1 MGTERLAQPRRTSL
15 RQTAISYRSGWWSV
29 TVQVAKNKSLLGAVV
44 GARVVLNALGRAVE
58 SAWRALPG
66 KYSELEIFDFVVM
79 PNHFHAL
86 LRIHWRET
94 NRAHHLGFLMSRF
107 KGGTSFAYGQMRRAG
122 EIEDIGEKLWQR
134 DYWDDLVTSEAEFRG
149 WQKYIREN
157 PANWSSD
164 RYGAC
169 TAHLRGNAELLN
181 RPRVAFVASQGFCA
195 SALRPR
201 KVWARAGEGRLK
213 PPPSITAGGQ
223 DSLSSTQTDT
233 PSLSTGAASS
243 PAAALSLLKG
253 AASSPAA
260 ALSLSTG
267 AALSR
272 AGTPSLST
280 GAALSRAGTPS
291 LSKGAASAAPPSAPP
306 PAPHSVLISTFTS
319 AQEREALRRA
329 LAKRRPLIAVF
340 PAGIPGDGE
349 LAPGLAAAIRE
360 GWALAVSPQ
369 PTGSRLNKKIATWC
383 NEFLLKNADEIWAGD
398 LSPNGM
404 LAQML
409 AGLGRLKPPA
419 SITAVGQTPLSSP
432 PTTIG
437 QTPAP
442 ARRGQAL
449 IELAVGLFALALVV
463 SALCGFALYIAKSL
477 RLQNELRVGGKKTDS
492 VEVSAFAAEYVFGDR
507 KLKMSEKLAWPQ
519 TTVLR

>member
-44 GARVVLNALGRAVE
+44 GDRVVLNALGRAVE

-66 KYSELEIFDFVVM
+66 KYSELEVFDSVVM

-107 KGGTSFAYGQMRRAG
+107 KGGTSFVYGQMRRAG

-134 DYWDDLVTSEAEFRG
+134 DYWDDLVTSEAEFKG

-181 RPRVAFVASQGFCA
+181 GPRVAFVASQGFCA

-213 PPPSITAGGQ
+213 PPPSITAEGQ
-223 DSLSSTQTDT
+223 DSLSSTWADT
-233 PSLSTGAASS
+233 PSLPTRAVSMRAGTPS
-243 PAAALSLLKG
+243 LSKG

-260 ALSLSTG
+260 ALSLS
-267 AALSR
+267 
-272 AGTPSLST
+272 
-280 GAALSRAGTPS
+280 
-291 LSKGAASAAPPSAPP
+291 KGAASAAPPPAPP

-349 LAPGLAAAIRE
+349 LVPGLAAAIRE

-383 NEFLLKNADEIWAGD
+383 NEFLLKNAAEIWAGD

-409 AGLGRLKPPA
+409 AGLGRLKPP
-419 SITAVGQTPLSSP
+419 VP
-432 PTTIG
+432 P
-437 QTPAP
+437 PAP
-442 ARRGQAL
+442 PRRGQAL
-449 IELAVGLFALALVV
+449 IELAAGMLALALVV

-492 VEVSAFAAEYVFGDR
+492 VEVSAFAAEHVFGDG
-507 KLKMSEKLAWPQ
+507 KLKISERLAWPQ
-519 TTVLR
+519 TTILR